1 MKKLFLLFIVLIFAT
16 CAKSQTSV
24 VFNENFELPSLGDSL
39 TSTSDPAGAN
49 PWAITTHLKN
59 SGLRADS
66 TMVQSSA
73 TTYLT
78 TNTFSTVGYSKV
90 FLKFAQICK
99 LYITDGGSVQYSIDG
114 GNNWLLISAPYYRG
128 NGVMA
133 LDKFSENSYSTWVAG
148 DTTTMPTN
156 SWWKNETFDLS
167 DLIANQSNVK
177 IRFRITDG
185 GYVGGQG
192 RYGWLLDDVQVIAA
206 NNELTAPT
214 ITFKAPVLADTI
226 YVTGPLQINAWV
238 KDSSGLGSVNLSYS
252 MNGGTNIVLPMT
264 NVTDS
269 LYTAI
274 LPSSPYNTTFCYSI
288 TANDIY
294 NNSATLPS
302 TCQLFLI
309 KKGIPTV
316 QVGNGAS
323 TGYNSPIYI
332 NSSTTTS
339 LYSYY
344 VALMTKDEIKSG
356 GTIESIAF
364 NKTDA
369 FGYNLSNA
377 TMRIFVKSTSSVMA
391 PSIYTDYNAQKA
403 GATKIYESTTQNLSV
418 SAGWQTFTCNTG
430 NLHSYAGNEN
440 LMVFV
445 EFYHPGNAT
454 GAPTWQYTTASGMA
468 STFYGT
474 ASVPSSSITTGQR
487 ANIKIN
493 FESSTSAIDAKVA
506 SVISPSNVIVA
517 NTNVPISVKIKN
529 MGTTTL
535 TSAKVHWSV
544 DGVYQSFANWNGS
557 LDQDFVSGTVNL
569 GNFNFTLGVHTLK
582 TWTDL
587 PNGVADQNPAND
599 TLTFSLYSCQN
610 LAGVF
615 TVGNSTSDFPT
626 FNDVFTALGNCGVMG
641 PVTFKIKS
649 GTYNQQLTIP
659 YINNT
664 SAINTVTFESE
675 SGNQA
680 DVNFIYSATGTGD
693 NFVLKFDASQFV
705 KVKNITFKA
714 TGATYAY
721 VAVLANGASNNTL
734 EGCKLEMNGTTSSM
748 AGIYNASTFNENY
761 NTFKNNTILNGY
773 YGVYIYG
780 ASANKEKGNVFEG
793 NSITG
798 FNYYG
803 MSLYYQDSITVTKN
817 IVSNPS
823 GTTAYGVY
831 AYYNDNGIYLKNK
844 INMTAA
850 TTNYCFYLYYNNNG
864 GVGNSLVA
872 NNFISQS
879 VGTSTVYGLYSNYSK
894 NMKIFNNSV
903 NVTKG
908 TTTGYAFYV
917 GYGSGINLYNNIS
930 SNTGGGYAFYAPTV
944 TPGIDSS
951 NNNNFYATGTN
962 LGYWGA
968 AKTNLAALQLA
979 SGKDQNSL
987 SLNPMYVSV
996 SDLHTSNFLLGSRGK
1011 SLAEITDDIDGDLR
1025 AINPCIGADEF
1036 AVPQNEAGIVQINQP
1051 PSMITTA
1058 NQDIKVT
1065 IQSLGQL
1072 PLTAVTIKWS
1082 VNGVLQ
1088 LPYSYTG
1095 NIPQFGIDSIVIG
1108 NFTFGTGY
1116 SQIKAWT
1123 EMPNNTQD
1131 IYNVNDTM
1139 YKSVFSCSAPLSG
1152 TYTVGGIGAD
1162 YPSVEAAISSL
1173 QCGVSG
1179 PVVFDI
1185 NPGIYTGNYL
1195 IPAITGSSAINTI
1208 TFKSLNN
1215 DSTSVVLQYNATGT
1229 TYNYLFN
1236 FNNTGNIIL
1245 QGITLKALN
1254 TTNANIITLTGT
1266 LSNIS
1271 IQNSIL
1277 EGTQTAN
1284 IDDNQVLIRCVTLNQ
1299 ITGLNLIANKMNFG
1313 RMAIN
1318 FLSTVAS
1325 TNVVIKYNNMYNQ
1338 SAKPMYLNRIDAL
1351 NFGYNELFSDATK
1364 TGNGGIFTT
1373 NLSGQWKF
1381 YNNKLINLGGV
1392 RVWEGWVN
1400 SGTGAGQEAL
1410 VYNNY
1415 FYGNPSSSYIFD
1427 GGGTYTYVKFY
1438 HNTFVGNPTAVVVNF
1453 NNYYGCNNYITF
1465 KNNILYSNGSKLL
1478 HTTPSASSGSPI
1490 CSSNFQNYSF
1500 NNNNYFTTGATLA
1513 TFNGTTC
1520 ANLAAL
1526 KTATTQEANSVSM
1539 NPQFAGLTDPH
1550 ITNYTLKG
1558 LATPVPE
1565 VTDDIDGQLR
1575 NTTAPDPGCDEIQMY
1590 NDDAGIVSLLQGTIC
1605 PGSTDV
1611 IVKLKNFG
1619 TSALTTVNINWSIN
1633 GVNQTPVTYTGS
1645 LASLADTNIN
1655 IGNYNFLSLINYNLF
1670 IWTSLP
1676 NNNAD
1681 GYPAN
1686 DTLKFL
1692 NIYAGLSAGNYTVGD
1707 STADFLNLT
1716 TAINFISSNGICGPI
1731 VFNIKPGTYTGRY
1744 TIPSILGSSS
1754 VNTVTIKS
1762 LNNDSTSVILSAA
1775 GTATTDN
1782 WIIKL
1787 NGCQY
1792 VTIKN
1797 LKFNA
1802 LGVTYGN
1809 AIVIANSSKY
1819 NNIIGNFITNTN
1831 TGATTDLALI
1841 RSEDA
1846 NSTDNMIV
1854 GNHTIGGSIGILIK
1868 GVSTTSRLDRV
1879 YVAKNFIEGFMQYG
1893 IRSEYSNSPVI
1904 DSNTIISSLSYTGT
1918 RIGLSM
1924 YYGYDSTKV
1933 TRNTIILSNCT
1944 NTQGIGYEYMTG
1956 TASAKSLIANNFISL
1971 LNGVTGTYA
1980 VRMYPNNFYAIVAN
1994 NSIFVNGTS
2003 NTDTRGINS
2012 ATQNTNVEVYN
2023 NCVISNK
2030 YPTFYEGT
2038 SVIKSDNNNLYS
2050 TTNLYGYYVTAY
2062 VNFTSMSALATAT
2075 LKDSNTVSVN
2085 PGFYSN
2091 TDLHTDNVDLYAKG
2105 KFLPQVTNDIDN
2117 QPRAALPCIG
2127 ADEFTVLANDVKVRT
2142 LFTLGSLPKQAGSPH
2157 IVKAVVKNVG
2167 SIAQSNINVT
2177 LDITGNNTFNNIKT
2191 INSLAVGAQ
2200 DTISFNAFTPANY
2213 GINNVVVTIPTD
2225 DDNSNNQLSY
2235 LQNVTDTVFGYAD
2248 TSKVSANVG
2257 FGTAAGKMYSKY
2269 YVNGNKL
2276 VKSISAYIT
2285 KDNTIGKQLYAV
2297 VLNSNGIV
2305 VDSSSIL
2312 TITANDTNTWVNFN
2326 LLNPPATSTG
2336 NDYFYAGIAQ
2346 IANTSGY
2353 NPIGSQAEN
2362 PARSNA
2368 YFTSSINGSG
2378 LIARFDLGRLMI
2390 NANISDPAQKDAST
2404 NLVLSPNSGC
2414 GLSSE
2419 LVKVTIQNKGTDTIF
2434 GGQNTLIA
2442 KYALKLNGNIINVVS
2457 QQITDTI
2464 LPAAIKNLTFNVPL
2478 NVVAPAVDSVYR
2490 LLSWVELINDA
2501 YSSNDTAFKNFTV
2514 KYTPLV
2520 PLVNSIS
2527 IPYATPGTLNAV
2539 SSDTVYW
2546 FANLTDTVPIASG
2559 STYTTPVL
2567 YSTTSY
2573 YVNANTSLNL
2583 DVNIGTGTVQNG
2595 TSGYPNPYGRF
2606 YTGNKEQYLILAS
2619 ELYALGIAAGPINSI
2634 GFDVVTPGAAS
2645 TSGTVPSSTYNKN
2658 YTIKIGSTTNT
2669 TMSTS
2674 FITGLT
2680 QVYFNPMYQE
2690 VSGWNIHQF
2699 TTPFVWDG
2707 VSNIVIE
2714 NCMDKYVTGSD
2725 YSPTHAVVRQTATP
2739 FVSTINYHTD
2749 GSTLACPNATGTT
2762 YSQRPNIK
2770 FLSIKNGCESA
2781 KVIATVA
2788 VAPPPANEAGVLA
2801 FTNPTGPVP
2810 SNTLTDI
2817 KVLVK
2822 NFGTQPLSSVKV
2834 DYKLNSV
2841 LQPQYLWSN
2850 PLNPVLPG
2858 DTIELTIGSFT
2869 LPGGLDTLVAWSS
2882 YPNNAVDINPL
2893 NDTAKVYFSSCMSGT
2908 FTIGIGKNF
2917 PSFTTALNSLNGAG
2931 ICGNVVFLVDSGL
2944 YEERLSINPI
2954 NGAGPN
2960 STITFT
2966 SATGDSTDVVLHY
2979 TLSSAAAW
2987 AMKFIGS
2994 SYITFSKMTLS
3005 VSGSNTWGRIM
3016 ELGPNSHHIE
3026 ISNCVI
3032 VGLQAGSS
3040 STNYALIFASGAAIN
3055 YNTYK
3060 NNLMLNGSHGIY
3072 LYGVSGNL
3080 NKSNTVIGNTFKDFY
3095 YYGIYVY
3102 YQDSIT
3108 VSSNTVQ
3115 NIASAATVYGLYS
3128 YYGNNNIYT
3137 KNKIQVT
3144 GTSAYCMYLASSNT
3158 PSGNGLVANNFVS
3171 QSIGTSVVYGLY
3183 LTSSNNL
3190 NVYNN
3195 SVNVTGGTASY
3206 YAFYISAGSNNNIVN
3221 NIFSNTGG
3229 GYAYYASSS
3238 TGINTSNYN
3247 NLYATGTNLAYWGA
3261 AKTNLAALQ
3270 AASGKDLNS
3279 ISVNPTFFGIHNL
3292 HMVNFLI
3299 DKRGTPLAQITD
3311 DIDGDVR
3318 NATLPDIGADEF
3330 DLPDNDAGI
3339 ITMTEPTNPA
3349 ITGVQN
3355 VKVIMKNW
3363 GVLNLSSV
3371 AINWSV
3377 NGILQGT
3384 FNWLGN
3390 KASGEIDTVW
3400 IGTYNFPTGQSAMK
3414 FWTSMPNNVVDQ
3426 LNMNDT
3432 ATANVIACSGPL
3444 SGNYTIGGTSA
3455 DYSTF
3460 AGAVQSLQMCGV
3472 GGNVTFNV
3480 APGYYNEQ
3488 FAIGLIPG
3496 VSDTS
3501 RVTFKSVNGDSSS
3514 VVLGFNFT
3522 QTNNNYVIQLNGSKY
3537 ITIKGMTIRQT
3548 NPSSGRVINMI
3559 GNPSNI
3565 IIANNRIEMPVNTVG
3580 TTAGIV
3586 TLSSEFGNDNQIL
3599 NNYFLN
3605 GYNAIVAQGSSA
3617 NYALRTLI
3625 RGNQIYGFYNYGMQ
3639 CNYLNSPVIDSNVVI
3654 STMSGTGTRSGILLN
3669 NCIDSLKVTRNSIVM
3684 SSSANTNGIL
3694 FETVTSTVNARGL
3707 IANNFISLLNG
3718 TNLTYGL
3725 RMYPINYVTIANNSI
3740 FVNGSSATDTR
3751 GINVVNGANNEIY
3764 NNNVVSNRYPNFYE
3778 NNSVLKSDFNNFYST
3793 TNTYGYFNGSTVN
3806 FTSLSALSAAY
3817 QKDSNS
3823 VSSDPDF
3830 ISNTNLHVYTSAVNN
3845 LGLPL
3850 PYITIDIDGQLR
3862 DANTPDIGADEFS
3875 PLPIDLGVTSIYE
3888 PSVNYSQAGTNIVI
3902 KVKFKNFGADSIS
3915 NFNVVCK
3922 YGNNAPIVQP
3932 YSAYLL
3938 SNKTDSIFFNV
3949 TVLSGNNEINTY
3961 TSLVSDGN
3969 HTNDTT
3975 KINFFGVPL
3984 KNIPYSEDFDGTTE
3998 EWFKSG
4004 GGLQWQRGIPN
4015 ATVINT
4021 AHTAPN
4027 VWTTVLNG
4035 NYINNS
4041 EDYLYTPIFNN
4052 SILKADTLKFWFK
4065 IDAENNKDGGYIE
4078 YKDYNGSWLRL
4089 GSISSLDT
4097 NSVNWYN
4104 STTTAMWTGT
4114 GLGWQQAKYAVSKM
4128 TNLPQYIQFRFVFY
4142 SDGVNNNYNGWAID
4156 DFELTLLPIP
4166 DDAGVIAITNP
4177 NASLLGD
4184 TVYPTITVKNFGLN
4198 PLTSIPVKYSVNNQT
4213 PVSEIFNTTLAPGAS
4228 ADYTFNAYFKVLTQ
4242 PTYTIKAYTT
4252 VAGDYYTGA
4261 DTTTKIVNVSPAL
4274 NDVGITGIISPTDIV
4289 SSGSVITV
4297 KVKIKNFGTNPLTSI
4312 PVSYQRGT
4320 QPAITDVWTGPALNL
4335 GDTAIFSFT
4344 TTFTVPL
4351 GSSFAFSAFTTLA
4364 NDAYI
4369 PNNKITKS
4377 ITIST
4382 TIPGN
4387 AGNIS
4392 SAEPVFGGDTI
4403 CFPISAT
4410 APKVVTYTVPTIGNV
4425 SNYVWNYTGT
4435 NVTFTTNDT
4444 TTSNSVTISFDPSA
4458 TSGLLTVY
4466 GFNTIGNGNTSPAFS
4481 IDIIQNCTIGIE
4493 DNLMDNFWMSQNMP
4507 NPTNSNT
4514 VIEYNIPKQGDISF
4528 EIVNMIGQSI
4538 YKFKETKE
4546 SGRHSINL
4554 NISDMPDGI
4563 YYYTL
4568 IYKGNRLVKKMIVNK

>member
-1 MKKLFLLFIVLIFAT
+1 MKKLFLLFVFVIFAT
-16 CAKSQTSV
+16 CVQSQTSV
-24 VFNENFELPSLGDSL
+24 VFHENFELPSLGDSL
-39 TSTSDPAGAN
+39 ISTSDPAGAN

-66 TMVQSSA
+66 TIVQPSA

-78 TNTFSTVGYSKV
+78 TNSFSTTGFSKV
-90 FLKFAQICK
+90 FLKFSQICK
-99 LYITDGGSVQYSIDG
+99 LYITDGGSVQYSVDG
-114 GNNWLLISAPYYRG
+114 GNNWLLINATYYRG

-148 DTTTMPTN
+148 DTTTLPTN
-156 SWWKNETFDLS
+156 NWWKNETFDLS

-185 GYVGGQG
+185 GFVGGQG

-252 MNGGTNIVLPMT
+252 MNGGTNIVVPMT
-264 NVTDS
+264 NVIDS
-269 LYTAI
+269 LYTAT

-294 NNSATLPS
+294 NNSSTLPS
-302 TCQLFLI
+302 SCQLFLL
-309 KKGIPTV
+309 KKGTPTV
-316 QVGNGAS
+316 QVGNGS
-323 TGYNSPIYI
+323 LTGFNSPIYI
-332 NSSTTTS
+332 NSATTTS

-377 TMRIFVKSTSSVMA
+377 TMRIYIKSTSSVVV
-391 PSIYTDYNAQKA
+391 PNIYTDYNAQKA
-403 GATKIYESTTQNLSV
+403 GATKIYESTTQNINL

-454 GAPTWQYTTASGMA
+454 GAPTWQYTTAAGMA

-474 ASVPSSSITTGQR
+474 TSVPSSSITTGQR
-487 ANIKIN
+487 ANMKIN

-506 SVISPSNVIVA
+506 SIISPSSVIVA
-517 NTNVPISVKIKN
+517 NTSVPISLKIKN
-529 MGTTTL
+529 LGTTTL

-557 LDQDFVSGTVNL
+557 LDQDFISGTISL

-582 TWTDL
+582 AWTDL
-587 PNGVADQNPAND
+587 PNGIADQNPAND

-610 LAGVF
+610 LSGLF

-664 SAINTVTFESE
+664 SSVNTVTFESE

-693 NFVLKFDASQFV
+693 NFVLKYDASQFV

-793 NSITG
+793 NNITG

-817 IVSNPS
+817 IVANPS
-823 GTTAYGVY
+823 GTTSYGIY

-850 TTNYCFYLYYNNNG
+850 TTNYCFYLYYNNTG
-864 GVGNSLVA
+864 GTGNSLVA

-908 TTTGYAFYV
+908 TTSGYAFYV

-930 SNTGGGYAFYAPTV
+930 SNTGGGYAFYAPTI

-951 NNNNFYATGTN
+951 NNNNFYATGIN
-962 LGYWGA
+962 LGYWGS

-987 SLNPMYVSV
+987 NLNPMYVSV

-1011 SLAEITDDIDGDLR
+1011 SLTEVNDDIDGDIR
-1025 AINPCIGADEF
+1025 ATIPCIGADEF

-1051 PSMITTA
+1051 LSMITTA
-1058 NQDIKVT
+1058 NQDIKVS

-1072 PLTAVTIKWS
+1072 PLTAVTVKWS

-1088 LPYSYTG
+1088 TPYSYTG
-1095 NIPQFGIDSIVIG
+1095 NIPQFGIDSVVIG
-1108 NFTFGTGY
+1108 NFIFGTGY
-1116 SQIKAWT
+1116 SQIKVWT
-1123 EMPNNTQD
+1123 EMPNNAQD

-1139 YKSVFSCSAPLSG
+1139 YKSVFSCSAPMSG
-1152 TYTVGGIGAD
+1152 TYTVGGVAAD
-1162 YPSVEAAISSL
+1162 FPSVEAAISSL

-1185 NPGIYTGNYL
+1185 NPGIYSGNYL
-1195 IPAITGSSAINTI
+1195 IQAITGASATNTI
-1208 TFKSLNN
+1208 TFKSTSN
-1215 DSTSVVLQYNATGT
+1215 DSTSVVLQYNASGT
-1229 TYNYLFN
+1229 ADNYLFN
-1236 FNNTGNIIL
+1236 FNNSGNIIL
-1245 QGITLKALN
+1245 KGLTLKALN

-1266 LSNIS
+1266 LANIS

-1277 EGTQTAN
+1277 EGTQSGNT
-1284 IDDNQVLIRCVTLNQ
+1284 DDNQVLIRCVTLNQ
-1299 ITGLNLIANKMNFG
+1299 IDGFNLISNKLNYG

-1325 TNVVIKYNNMYNQ
+1325 TNVVFKYNYMYNQ
-1338 SAKPMYLNRIDAL
+1338 SARPMNLNRIAAL
-1351 NFGYNELFSDATK
+1351 DFGYNELFSDATK

-1373 NLSGQWKF
+1373 NLTGQWKF
-1381 YNNKLINLGGV
+1381 YNNKLINLGGI

-1415 FYGNPSSSYIFD
+1415 LYGNPASSYVFD
-1427 GGGTYTYVKFY
+1427 GGGTYTYVKFL
-1438 HNTFVGNPTAVVVNF
+1438 HNTFVGNPTATVVNF
-1453 NNYYGCNNYITF
+1453 NNYYGCNNFITF
-1465 KNNILYSNGSKLL
+1465 KNNILYSTGSKLL
-1478 HTTPSASSGSPI
+1478 HTTPSATSGSPI
-1490 CSSNFQNYSF
+1490 CSSNFQNYTF
-1500 NNNNYFTTGATLA
+1500 NNNNYYTTGATLA

-1526 KTATTQEANSVSM
+1526 KTATTQETNSVSL
-1539 NPQFAGLTDPH
+1539 NPQFVGTTDPH
-1550 ITNYTLKG
+1550 ITNYSLKG
-1558 LATPVPE
+1558 LASAVPE

-1575 NTTAPDPGCDEIQMY
+1575 STIAPDPGCDELMMY
-1590 NDDAGIVSLLQGTIC
+1590 NNDAGIVSLLQGAIC
-1605 PGSTDV
+1605 PGNTPIV
-1611 IVKLKNFG
+1611 VKLKNFG
-1619 TSALTTVNINWSIN
+1619 TNPINNVDINWSVN
-1633 GVNQTPVTYTGS
+1633 GITQNPFLYSGS
-1645 LASLADTNIN
+1645 LASLADTNLN
-1655 IGNYNFLSLINYNLF
+1655 IGNYNFLSLINYNLLV
-1670 IWTSLP
+1670 WTSLP
-1676 NNNAD
+1676 NNLAD
-1681 GYPAN
+1681 GYSAN
-1686 DTLKFL
+1686 DTLKIL
-1692 NIYAGLSAGNYTVGD
+1692 NTFAGLSAGSYSVGD
-1707 STADFLNLT
+1707 STSDFLNLT
-1716 TAINFISSNGICGPI
+1716 TAINFISTNGVCGPV

-1744 TIPSILGSSS
+1744 TIPAILGTSA

-1762 LNNDSTSVILSAA
+1762 LNDDSTSVVLAA
-1775 GTATTDN
+1775 TATGTADN
-1782 WIIKL
+1782 WIVKL

-1792 VTIKN
+1792 VTVKN
-1797 LKFNA
+1797 LKFTPLNA
-1802 LGVTYGN
+1802 TYAN
-1809 AIVIANSSKY
+1809 AIVIANTSKF
-1819 NNIIGNFITNTN
+1819 NKIQGNYLVSANTSGS
-1831 TGATTDLALI
+1831 GADLSLI
-1841 RSEDA
+1841 RSEDV
-1846 NSTDNMIV
+1846 NSTDNFITA
-1854 GNHTIGGSIGILIK
+1854 NRTLGGSMGIYIK
-1868 GVSTTSRLDRV
+1868 GVSTTSRLERV
-1879 YVAKNFIEGFMQYG
+1879 YVAKNLIENFMQYG
-1893 IRSEYSNSPVI
+1893 IRCEYANSPVI
-1904 DSNTIISSLSYTGT
+1904 DSNTVISYLANTGT
-1918 RIGLSM
+1918 RIGVSM

-1933 TRNTIILSNCT
+1933 TKNTIILSNCT
-1944 NTQGIGYEYMTG
+1944 NTQGVGYEYMTG
-1956 TASAKSLIANNFISL
+1956 TATAKSLIANNFVSL

-1980 VRMYPNNFYAIVAN
+1980 IRMYPNNYYAIVAN
-1994 NSIFVNGTS
+1994 NSIFINGTS

-2023 NCVISNK
+2023 NNVVSNK
-2030 YPTFYEGT
+2030 YPCFYEGT
-2038 SVIKSDNNNLYS
+2038 SVIKSDNNNYYS

-2062 VNFTSMSALATAT
+2062 VNFTTMAALATAT
-2075 LKDSNTVSVN
+2075 QKDSNTVSID
-2085 PGFYSN
+2085 PIFYSN
-2091 TDLHTDNVDLYAKG
+2091 TDLHSDNVGLYAKG
-2105 KFLPQVTNDIDN
+2105 KSLPNVTIDIDG
-2117 QPRAALPCIG
+2117 QSRAAIPCIG
-2127 ADEFTVLANDVKVRT
+2127 ADEFVITPNDVKVKALYT
-2142 LFTLGSLPKQAGSPH
+2142 YGNLSKQNAVPH
-2157 IVKAVVKNVG
+2157 IVKAIIKNVG
-2167 SIAQSNINVT
+2167 SNPQTNINVT
-2177 LDITGNNTFNNIKT
+2177 LNITGSSTFTNTKT
-2191 INSLAVGAQ
+2191 IASLATGAE
-2200 DTISFNAFTPANY
+2200 DTISFDPFTPLVD
-2213 GINNVVVTIPTD
+2213 GINLVKVSLPSD
-2225 DDNSNNQLSY
+2225 DIISNNELIY
-2235 LQNVTDTVFGYAD
+2235 NQNVTDSIFGYAENLNP
-2248 TSKVSANVG
+2248 TGSYG
-2257 FGTAAGKMYSKY
+2257 FNTGSGLILNKY
-2269 YVNGNKL
+2269 YLNGSKL
-2276 VKSISAYIT
+2276 IKSIRAYIT
-2285 KDNTIGKQLYAV
+2285 KNNTIGNNIYGV
-2297 VLNSNGIV
+2297 VLNQNGVI
-2305 VDSSSIL
+2305 VDSTL
-2312 TITANDTNTWVNFN
+2312 VKTITATDTNTWVT
-2326 LLNPPATSTG
+2326 LDLISPPNTSTI
-2336 NDYFYAGIAQ
+2336 NNYFYVGIAQ
-2346 IANTSGY
+2346 KANTSVGY
-2353 NPIGSQAEN
+2353 YPVGTQTEN
-2362 PARSNA
+2362 PGRRNA
-2368 YFTSSINGSG
+2368 YFYSNTLAGTTLVETTTNG
-2378 LIARFDLGRLMI
+2378 RFMI
-2390 NANISDPAQKDAST
+2390 DAVTMLPANYDASVAQIVT
-2404 NLVLSPNSGC
+2404 PNSGC
-2414 GLSSE
+2414 GNTNAETVKIKIANNGLNPIYGTTHG
-2419 LVKVTIQNKGTDTIF
+2419 LVANYALRVNGNLINIVTQAVSDTIQTATLKDFTFTTPVDIYASTTDS
-2434 GGQNTLIA
+2434 NYSL
-2442 KYALKLNGNIINVVS
+2442 V
-2457 QQITDTI
+2457 
-2464 LPAAIKNLTFNVPL
+2464 
-2478 NVVAPAVDSVYR
+2478 
-2490 LLSWVELINDA
+2490 SWVNLNNDPFHN
-2501 YSSNDTAFKNFTV
+2501 NDTLTKAV
-2514 KYTPLV
+2514 LSKYTPPA

-2527 IPYATPGTLNAV
+2527 IPYATQGTLNAV
-2539 SSDTVYW
+2539 SSDTIFWYHQ
-2546 FANLTDTVPIASG
+2546 AIGGTKIAQGPS
-2559 STYTTPVL
+2559 YTTPVL
-2567 YSTTSY
+2567 YTSDTLWA
-2573 YVNANTSLNL
+2573 NAVTKFSANAIL
-2583 DVNIGTGTVQNG
+2583 GTGTTTNG
-2595 TSGYPNPYGRF
+2595 ATASYPAPYGN
-2606 YTGNKEQYLILAS
+2606 YWWGAKYQILITKAELNAFGAFGGLIKSLA
-2619 ELYALGIAAGPINSI
+2619 
-2634 GFDVVTPGAAS
+2634 FDVAVVGGA
-2645 TSGTVPSSTYNKN
+2645 PLQNFQ
-2658 YTIKIGSTTNT
+2658 IKMGHTTNT
-2669 TMSTS
+2669 ALA
-2674 FITGLT
+2674 TGSYLT
-2680 QVYFNPMYQE
+2680 NLTTVYTNPLFTD
-2690 VSGWNIHQF
+2690 VVGWNTHVF
-2699 TTPFVWDG
+2699 TSPFVWNGID
-2707 VSNIVIE
+2707 NIIVE
-2714 NCMDKYVTGSD
+2714 TCFNNSAYTTNAQTR
-2725 YSPTHAVVRQTATP
+2725 YTATP
-2739 FVSTINYHTD
+2739 FNSVVYSYGDNANNCT
-2749 GSTLACPNATGTT
+2749 NATSTAVT
-2762 YSQRPNIK
+2762 SNRPNMK
-2770 FLSIKNGCESA
+2770 LSIEKDGCESNRTQA
-2781 KVIATVA
+2781 IVT
-2788 VAPPPANEAGVLA
+2788 VAPPPANEAGLLA

-2817 KVLVK
+2817 KVLLK
-2822 NFGTQPLSSVKV
+2822 NYGTQPLSSVKV

-2841 LQPQYLWSN
+2841 LQPQYLWN
-2850 PLNPVLPG
+2850 DLANPVLPG
-2858 DTIELTIGSFT
+2858 GTKELTIGSFT
-2869 LPGGLDTLVAWSS
+2869 LPGGLDTLIAWTSE
-2882 YPNNAVDINPL
+2882 PNGLIDINPL

-2944 YEERLSINPI
+2944 YEERLFINPI

-2994 SYITFSKMTLS
+2994 SYFTFSKMTLS

-3032 VGLQAGSS
+3032 EGLQAGSS
-3040 STNYALIFASGAAIN
+3040 SSNYALIFASGAAIN

-3080 NKSNTVIGNTFKDFY
+3080 NKSNTVIGNTFKDFF

-3115 NIASAATVYGLYS
+3115 NLASAATVYGLYS
-3128 YYGNNNIYT
+3128 LYANNNIYT
-3137 KNKIQVT
+3137 KNKIQIT
-3144 GTSAYCMYLASSNT
+3144 GTSAYCMYLSSNNT

-3171 QSIGTSVVYGLY
+3171 QSVGTSVVYGLY

-3195 SVNVTGGTASY
+3195 SVNVTGGSSTY

-3221 NIFSNTGG
+3221 NIFSNSGG

-3279 ISVNPTFFGIHNL
+3279 ISVNPGFFGVHNL
-3292 HMVNFLI
+3292 HMINFLI
-3299 DKRGTPLAQITD
+3299 DKTGTPLAQVTD
-3311 DIDGDVR
+3311 DIDGDPR

-3339 ITMTEPTNPA
+3339 LAMTTPTNPA
-3349 ITGVQN
+3349 VTGVQN
-3355 VKVIMKNW
+3355 VNVIMKNW

-3377 NGILQGT
+3377 NGVLQSP

-3390 KASGEIDTVW
+3390 KASGEVDTVW
-3400 IGTYNFPTGQSAMK
+3400 IGVYNFPTGQSAMK

-3432 ATANVIACSGPL
+3432 LTTSVIACSGPL
-3444 SGNYTIGGTSA
+3444 SGNYTIGGSSA
-3455 DYSTF
+3455 DYATF
-3460 AGAVQSLQMCGV
+3460 TGAVQSLQMCGV
-3472 GGNVTFNV
+3472 GGPVIFNV
-3480 APGYYNEQ
+3480 NPGNYNEQ
-3488 FAIGLIPG
+3488 FLISTISG
-3496 VSDTS
+3496 VSATNS
-3501 RVTFKSVNGDSSS
+3501 VTFQSATGDSTS
-3514 VVLGFNFT
+3514 VILGYNFT
-3522 QTNNNYVIQLNGSKY
+3522 QSGKNYVIQLTGAQY
-3537 ITIKGMTIRQT
+3537 ITIKGITIRQT
-3548 NPSSGRVINMI
+3548 NPSSGRVINFT
-3559 GNPSNI
+3559 GSPSNI
-3565 IIANNRIEMPVNTVG
+3565 TIANNRIEMPFNTAG
-3580 TTAGIV
+3580 TTAGVV
-3586 TLSSEFGNDNQIL
+3586 TLSSDFGNDNKIL
-3599 NNYFLN
+3599 NNN
-3605 GYNAIVAQGSSA
+3605 ISTGYNGIVAQGSA
-3617 NYALRTLI
+3617 AAPALRTLI
-3625 RGNQIYGFYNYGMQ
+3625 KGNIITGFYNFGIQ
-3639 CNYLNSPVIDSNVVI
+3639 CTYLNSPVIDSNVVI
-3654 STMSGTGTRSGILLN
+3654 SNVSGSGTRNGILLN
-3669 NCIDSLKVTRNSIVM
+3669 NCTDSLKITRNSIVM
-3684 SSSANTNGIL
+3684 SNSANTNGIS
-3694 FETVTSTVNARGL
+3694 FETVTSTANAKGL
-3707 IANNFISLLNG
+3707 IANNFVSLLNG
-3718 TNLTYGL
+3718 TSFTYGI
-3725 RMYPINYVTIANNSI
+3725 RMYPINYIVIANNSI

-3751 GINVVNGANNEIY
+3751 GINVVNGTNNEVY
-3764 NNNVVSNRYPNFYE
+3764 NNNVVCNRYPNFYE

-3850 PYITIDIDGQLR
+3850 SNITTDIDGQLR

-3875 PLPIDLGVTSIYE
+3875 PLPIDLGVTTIYE

-3902 KVKFKNFGADSIS
+3902 KVRFKNFGADSIS

-3938 SNKTDSIFFNV
+3938 SNKSDSIFFNV
-3949 TVLSGNNEINTY
+3949 TVLPGNNEINTY

-3984 KNIPYSEDFDGTTE
+3984 KNIPYSDNFDGATE
-3998 EWFKSG
+3998 EWFKTG

-4041 EDYLYTPIFNN
+4041 DDYLYTPIFNN

-4078 YKDYNGSWLRL
+4078 YKDYNGQWLRL
-4089 GSISSLDT
+4089 GSISTLDT

-4142 SDGVNNNYNGWAID
+4142 SDGVNNNFNGWAID

-4177 NASLLGD
+4177 NTSLMGD

-4198 PLTSIPVKYSVNNQT
+4198 PLTSIPVKYSINNQT
-4213 PVSEIFNTTLAPGAS
+4213 PVSEIFNTTLAPGAT
-4228 ADYTFNAYFKVLTQ
+4228 ADYTFNTYFKVLTQ

-4252 VAGDYYTGA
+4252 VTGDYYTGA
-4261 DTTTKIVNVSPAL
+4261 DTTTKVVNVSPAL
-4274 NDVGITGIISPTDIV
+4274 NDVGVTGIISPTDIV

-4312 PVSYQRGT
+4312 PVSFQRGT
-4320 QPAITDVWTGPALNL
+4320 QPAINEVWTGPALNL
-4335 GDTAIFSFT
+4335 GDTAIFSFN

-4392 SAEPVFGGDTI
+4392 STEPVFGGDTI
-4403 CFPISAT
+4403 CFPIAAT
-4410 APKVVTYTVPTIGNV
+4410 TPKVVTYTVPTIGNV

-4444 TTSNSVTISFDPSA
+4444 TTSNSVTISFEPNA

-4481 IDIIQNCTIGIE
+4481 IDIIQNCTIGIDE
-4493 DNLMDNFWMSQNMP
+4493 DLLDNFWMSQNMP

-4546 SGRHSINL
+4546 PGRHSINL